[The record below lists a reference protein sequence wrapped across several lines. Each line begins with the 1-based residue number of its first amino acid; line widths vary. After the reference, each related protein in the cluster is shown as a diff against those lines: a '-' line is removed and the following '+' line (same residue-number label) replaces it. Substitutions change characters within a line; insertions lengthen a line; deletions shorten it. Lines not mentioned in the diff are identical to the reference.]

1 MTRFTKRTIT
11 LVLIGTLLAFGIAF
25 AQGNGWNNR
34 SAGTTAAT
42 PQVKAALL
50 EALTGPDGE
59 YAAYAMYSAVI
70 DKYGD
75 VEPYVT
81 IREAEARHIEA
92 LKRQLDQY
100 GIDYP
105 TENPYIGKVTAP
117 DSLEAAAQAWADGEI
132 VNVKMY
138 DRLLE
143 QIPADQYPNVVRV
156 FENLRRASLEA
167 HLPMF
172 QTAAKNGGT
181 LTPEQMQ
188 AFAQQLRS
196 GRASQQRE
204 ANGQGHYGR
213 GRAGH
218 GRRGCGTGRR

>member
-11 LVLIGTLLAFGIAF
+11 LVLVGSLLAFGIVF
-25 AQGNGWNNR
+25 AQGNGWNTGR
-34 SAGTTAAT
+34 SGTLTAS
-42 PQVKAALL
+42 PEVEEALL
-50 EALTGPDGE
+50 EALTGPEGE
-59 YAAYAMYSAVI
+59 YAAYSMYDAVI
-70 DKYGD
+70 ETYGE

-92 LKRQLDQY
+92 LQRQLDKY

-105 TENPYIGKVTAP
+105 TDNPYLGQVEAP
-117 DSLEAAAQAWADGEI
+117 ESLEAAAKAWADGEI
-132 VNVKMY
+132 ANVELY

-143 QIPADQYPNVVRV
+143 QVPADEYPDVVRV

-172 QTAAKNGGT
+172 QAAADNGGT

-188 AFAQQLRS
+188 EIS
-196 GRASQQRE
+196 PHSQD
-204 ANGQGHYGR
+204 GDGCGDGHHR
-213 GRAGH
+213 HGH
-218 GRRGCGTGRR
+218 GRWNKRK